1 MTLSTPQKH
10 WHDLIVEDLLPGEED
25 GQAFFDRAVP
35 YTMQLITENF
45 PSLASLK
52 KFLVPPTSQFLKTVV
67 IPQKVLFRDEK
78 YTDENIKILRQY
90 INDCKFTGN
99 PQACFN

>member
-52 KFLVPPTSQFLKTVV
+52 KFLVPPDITVPKNCCHSPESAV
-67 IPQKVLFRDEK
+67 QGREIYRRKHQDS
-78 YTDENIKILRQY
+78 
-90 INDCKFTGN
+90 
-99 PQACFN
+99 